1 MTTLTTSDFNDW
13 GLFIILDEEEN
24 KQMSYRKLRKNIL
37 QIETIEEGDY
47 EYETD
52 DTYGGKIEYYK
63 MDAGPEY
70 DDQDRKHD
78 DDQDRKHDDDQ
89 DRKHDDDQDKH
100 EATDTDDI
108 IKKKIQFLITY
119 VLTTSFSIALI
130 MLTFSM

>member
-47 EYETD
+47 ESETD

-63 MDAGPEY
+63 MDIEREY
-70 DDQDRKHD
+70 DEYDRKHD
-78 DDQDRKHDDDQ
+78 DDQDN
-89 DRKHDDDQDKH
+89 H
-100 EATDTDDI
+100 EAADMDDI